1 MMLHDPTAAA
11 ALRLAAEGLA
21 LHDAPLAPPPYLR
34 TPKGCEAVILSGTG
48 STYKGRGAQS
58 EASVLCAWGAECW
71 ELSAGS

>member
-34 TPKGCEAVILSGTG
+34 TPGGWEAATLAGTG
-48 STYKGRGAQS
+48 STFKGRGAQS
-58 EASVLCAWGAECW
+58 QVSVLSALIAEC
-71 ELSAGS
+71 